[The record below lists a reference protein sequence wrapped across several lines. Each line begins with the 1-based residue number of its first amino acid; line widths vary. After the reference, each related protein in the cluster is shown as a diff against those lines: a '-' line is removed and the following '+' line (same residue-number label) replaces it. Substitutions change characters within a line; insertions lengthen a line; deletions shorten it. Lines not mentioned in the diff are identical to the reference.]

1 MPPATT
7 SACSASSGCVRIGT
21 GSAPS
26 KPRARARTTLE
37 RPDGTALFSPALAGG
52 QAAGLYS
59 IVGAE
64 ELLELGWRTRA
75 HREPALGRGA
85 MTDAVRSFMDKK
97 AVAQVLEQIAAFL
110 ELKGENPF
118 RIRAF
123 RTAAKAVGSFPA
135 DVREGLEDGSLASTK
150 GVGPATLQ
158 IVSEIVTTGRAS
170 MLEELR
176 EQIPPGLV
184 EMLAV
189 SGLGV
194 AKIRQIHEVLGID
207 SLPELEAAALDGRLA
222 RLPRFGPKTSENI
235 LKGIAYLRQASAY
248 RLLHHAAD
256 EAEGL
261 RAALARLPGVLQA
274 FVAGDVR
281 RRLEVVRDL
290 VLVIVADVAP
300 GELFKRLSQ
309 LPGVHEYAGQ
319 DDRRLTLRF
328 AGGASAQIIVTTP
341 VNTGAVLA
349 QATGSEA
356 HLRQLAA
363 HAATCDLALTGAAL
377 WRGSAFVP
385 TPDEA
390 AFYRTLGLDLIPPE
404 LREGNGEIDAA
415 ADHTLPRL
423 LERADLRGFLHCH
436 TRYSDGSNTVEELAL
451 ACREAG
457 YDWIGITDH
466 SQAAAYAGGL
476 RPDDLAR
483 QADEIDEV
491 NGRLEGIRVLK
502 GVEADILQD
511 GRIDFDDAVLA
522 RLDFVIASIHSR
534 FNMGEREMTARML
547 AAMDNPYLTIIG
559 HPTGRLLLSR
569 DPVRARPRRGD
580 REGGGDR
587 RGARDQRRSAPAGPR
602 LAHGPTRAGARRR
615 DLDRRRCAQRR
626 RDRERGLR
634 RRHRPEGMAGPGRR
648 R

>member
-1 MPPATT
+1 
-7 SACSASSGCVRIGT
+7 
-21 GSAPS
+21 
-26 KPRARARTTLE
+26 
-37 RPDGTALFSPALAGG
+37 
-52 QAAGLYS
+52 
-59 IVGAE
+59 
-64 ELLELGWRTRA
+64 
-75 HREPALGRGA
+75 

-123 RTAAKAVGSFPA
+123 RTAAKAVGGFPG
-135 DVREGLEDGSLASTK
+135 DLREGLDDGSLASTK

-207 SLPELEAAALDGRLA
+207 SLPELEAAAMDGRLA

-261 RAALARLPGVLQA
+261 RTALARLPGVLQA
-274 FVAGDVR
+274 YVAGDVR

-300 GELFKRLSQ
+300 GELFKRLAQ

-363 HAATCDLALTGAAL
+363 HAATRDLALTGAAL
-377 WRGSAFVP
+377 WRGSSFVP

-390 AFYRTLGLDLIPPE
+390 TFYGTLGLDPVPPE
-404 LREGNGEIDAA
+404 LREGEGEVDAA
-415 ADHTLPRL
+415 AAHALPRL
-423 LERADLRGFLHCH
+423 LERSDLRGFLHCH
-436 TRYSDGSNTVEELAL
+436 TRYSDGSHTVEELAL

-457 YDWIGITDH
+457 YAWIGITDH

-491 NGRLEGIRVLK
+491 NARLDGIRVLK

-547 AAMDNPYLTIIG
+547 AAMDNPHLTIIG

-569 DPVRARPRRGD
+569 DPYGLDLDAVIEKAAATGVALEINADPHRLDLDWHTARRARARGVGISIGAD
-580 REGGGDR
+580 AHNVAGIANVEYGVGIARKAWLSAGDVLN
-587 RGARDQRRSAPAGPR
+587 ALSAEDF
-602 LAHGPTRAGARRR
+602 LAHTARRR
-615 DLDRRRCAQRR
+615 
-626 RDRERGLR
+626 
-634 RRHRPEGMAGPGRR
+634 AG
-648 R
+648 

>member
-1 MPPATT
+1 
-7 SACSASSGCVRIGT
+7 
-21 GSAPS
+21 
-26 KPRARARTTLE
+26 
-37 RPDGTALFSPALAGG
+37 
-52 QAAGLYS
+52 
-59 IVGAE
+59 
-64 ELLELGWRTRA
+64 
-75 HREPALGRGA
+75 

-97 AVAQVLEQIAAFL
+97 AVAQVLEQVAAFL
-110 ELKGENPF
+110 ELKNENPF

-123 RTAAKAVGSFPA
+123 RSAARAVGSFPA
-135 DVREGLEDGSLASTK
+135 DLRDGMEDGSLAATK

-158 IVSEIVTTGRAS
+158 IVAEIVATGRAS
-170 MLEELR
+170 LLEELR

-184 EMLAV
+184 EMLAI

-194 AKIRQIHEVLGID
+194 AKIRQIHEVLDID

-222 RLPRFGPKTSENI
+222 RLARFGPKTSENI
-235 LKGIAYLRQASAY
+235 LKGIAFLRQASAY
-248 RLLHHAAD
+248 RLLHHATD

-261 RAALARLPGVLQA
+261 RAALERLPGVLRA
-274 FVAGDVR
+274 YVAGDVR
-281 RRLEVVRDL
+281 RRAEVVRDL

-309 LPGVHEYAGQ
+309 LPGVHEFAGQ

-328 AGGASAQIIVTTP
+328 AGGASAQIVVTTP

-363 HAATCDLALTGAAL
+363 HAASRDLALTGAAL
-377 WRGSAFVP
+377 WRGSTFVP

-390 AFYRTLGLDLIPPE
+390 TFYSTLGLDCIPPE
-404 LREGNGEIDAA
+404 LREGQDEIEAA
-415 ADHTLPRL
+415 ARHALPKL
-423 LERADLRGFLHCH
+423 LERGDLQGFLHCH
-436 TRYSDGSNTVEELAL
+436 TRYSDGSNSAEQLAL
-451 ACREAG
+451 ACRAAG
-457 YDWIGITDH
+457 YTYIGITDH

-476 RPDDLAR
+476 KADDLKR

-522 RLDFVIASIHSR
+522 QLDFVIASVHSR
-534 FNMGEREMTARML
+534 FNMGERDMTARML

-569 DPVRARPRRGD
+569 DPYGLDLPAVIAKAAATGVALEINADPHRLDLDWRAVRQARERGVAISI
-580 REGGGDR
+580 
-587 RGARDQRRSAPAGPR
+587 GADAHNVAGIANVEYGVSIARKGWLGPADVLNALPLDGF
-602 LAHGPTRAGARRR
+602 LAHGARRR
-615 DLDRRRCAQRR
+615 GA
-626 RDRERGLR
+626 
-634 RRHRPEGMAGPGRR
+634 
-648 R
+648 